1 MQTRREHRPADLK
14 CQDCGH
20 EFVASVPHVGHMI
33 DELSQPFRWTIDYIE
48 TPCPACGTWR
58 VEERSPNL

>member
-1 MQTRREHRPADLK
+1 MRSEHRPAELK

-33 DELSQPFRWTIDYIE
+33 DEISQPFRWTIDRIE
-48 TPCPACGTWR
+48 TPCPACGSLR
-58 VEERSPNL
+58 VEERSSNL

>member
-33 DELSQPFRWTIDYIE
+33 DELSQPFRWTILPDLQE
-48 TPCPACGTWR
+48 AKSRTWSR
-58 VEERSPNL
+58 GLSGGGPG